1 MEKTLKHCANC
12 TRPSNSDCPPTIL
25 TKYGL
30 EKCFR
35 RAILY
40 PLYCDQDF
48 ATSMDASVFM
58 LPSYSSQVFMS
69 PDDYSFPSGSS
80 TSISSASA
88 SSAITS
94 FKHSS
99 GTQKAVLSSDQV
111 TRCFHCGK
119 QTESMKRCGAC
130 LITTYCSREC
140 QKSDWKRHKKDCTK
154 K

>member
-48 ATSMDASVFM
+48 ATS
-58 LPSYSSQVFMS
+58 

-99 GTQKAVLSSDQV
+99 GTQKAALSSDQV